1 MAVMSNIGGLV
12 EPTTR
17 SVLQTV
23 QRCEAHYSHSHAQMG
38 AKTLQCQTPDALSM
52 GVGGRIA
59 DALSKKGFQCASFS
73 IAGMSKWSQG
83 EDTSVDI
90 IHRSNGYVRLN
101 KYNYWQKGIENLTS
115 QTFGNIY
122 FEEYAVKFRDAIN
135 KSETLGA
142 LFDTAQMMTEFPR
155 HQSSLSDQLR
165 QVARLIST
173 REQRKTNRDFFFVS
187 DRGWDMHK
195 NLKTGLT
202 KKLKEV
208 DDALKFFVTELK
220 AQGTFN
226 STVLFSMSDFGRTL
240 TYNGQGT
247 DHGWGGNHFVLGGSV
262 KGGKVFNQFLE
273 TYAQG
278 SEFDAGRGRVIPK
291 YPWENMLAP
300 IAEWMGI
307 EKPNE
312 IFENLH
318 NFNGTFINSVSDL
331 FKQ

>member
-1 MAVMSNIGGLV
+1 
-12 EPTTR
+12 
-17 SVLQTV
+17 
-23 QRCEAHYSHSHAQMG
+23 
-38 AKTLQCQTPDALSM
+38 LSM

-59 DALSKKGFQCASFS
+59 DALSQQGLLCESFS

-83 EDTSVDI
+83 KDIGVDI
-90 IHRSNGYVRLN
+90 IHRYNGYVRFS
-101 KYNYWQKGIENLTS
+101 KHSQWQNEIKNLTS
-115 QTFGNIY
+115 QTFDNFY
-122 FEEYAVKFRDAIN
+122 FEEYAQKFQNAIN
-135 KSETLGA
+135 KSEALGG
-142 LFDTAQMMTEFPR
+142 LFDPVQLITEFPPHR
-155 HQSSLSDQLR
+155 SSISDQLR

-173 REQRKTNRDFFFVS
+173 RSQRKSNRDFFFVS
-187 DRGWDMHK
+187 DRGWDMHN

-208 DDALKFFVTELK
+208 DDALRFFVTELK

-247 DHGWGGNHFVLGGSV
+247 DHGWSGNHFVLGGSV
-262 KGGKVFNQFLE
+262 KGGKIFNKFLE
-273 TYAQG
+273 TYAEG
-278 SEFDAGRGRVIPK
+278 SEYDAGRGRVIPQ

-307 EKPNE
+307 ERPSE

-318 NFNGTFINSVSDL
+318 NFNDTLINSVRDL